1 MLQFIFTHN
10 DEDVQLAVDFP
21 RFGSR
26 LRVVHAGSCLLSRV
40 DDKPQRRPTRDYRVR
55 PHRVLQVDGDRYPVE
70 RQSPDEAVDFLF
82 KQLKNRCKNIL
93 LASAIKANEN

>member
-40 DDKPQRRPTRDYRVR
+40 DDKP
-55 PHRVLQVDGDRYPVE
+55 
-70 RQSPDEAVDFLF
+70 
-82 KQLKNRCKNIL
+82 
-93 LASAIKANEN
+93 